1 MEQRLYEAISGRL
14 LSRYL
19 AVSDPE
25 IFRIYNYPICVI
37 IEKSIEYEQL
47 WRCVC
52 VRKRKRWKKRKESF

>member
-37 IEKSIEYEQL
+37 IEKSKKLPEYAMA
-47 WRCVC
+47 
-52 VRKRKRWKKRKESF
+52 